1 MRKGSNKKH
10 RLAIGAVVA
19 AGVTTGAMAA
29 GMTPDAAAQSNP
41 EVQFTAAD
49 RVVVDGQS
57 VDFDQMLALSTPQ
70 VRDHVARPMY
80 GVRKPLVYGPRPR
93 VYGPRPPVRKD
104 TVQVQDTIATRV
116 IALTATQAKVDPKTI
131 NLKSELVRDLGMDSL
146 GVVELLIT
154 IEREFN
160 LVIPDET
167 LDKMRTVEDIIKFI
181 KQTR

>member
-1 MRKGSNKKH
+1 MKKGSNKKH

-29 GMTPDAAAQSNP
+29 GMTPAAAQPNP
-41 EVQFTAAD
+41 EVQLTAAD

-104 TVQVQDTIATRV
+104 TVQVQDTITTRV

-131 NLKSELVRDLGMDSL
+131 NLKSELVRDLGLDSL

>member
-29 GMTPDAAAQSNP
+29 GMTPAAAQPNP
-41 EVQFTAAD
+41 EVQLTAAD

-104 TVQVQDTIATRV
+104 TVQVQDTITTRV

-131 NLKSELVRDLGMDSL
+131 NPKSELVRDLGLDSL

>member
-10 RLAIGAVVA
+10 RLALGAVVA

-29 GMTPDAAAQSNP
+29 GMTPDAAAQPTP
-41 EVQFTAAD
+41 EVQLTAAD
-49 RVVVDGQS
+49 RVVVDGQT
-57 VDFDQMLALSTPQ
+57 VDFDQMLALSAPQ
-70 VRDHVARPMY
+70 VRDHVVRPMY
-80 GVRKPLVYGPRPR
+80 GVRKPLVYGPRPK
-93 VYGPRPPVRKD
+93 VYGPKPIRKD

-116 IALTATQAKVDPKTI
+116 IALAAIQAKVDPKTMK
-131 NLKSELVRDLGMDSL
+131 LKSELVRDLGLDSL

-160 LVIPDET
+160 VVIPDEA
-167 LDKMRTVEDIIKFI
+167 LGQMRTVEDIIKFI

>member
-29 GMTPDAAAQSNP
+29 GMTPDAVTQHNS
-41 EVQFTAAD
+41 EVQLTAAD
-49 RVVVDGQS
+49 RVVVDGQT
-57 VDFDQMLALSTPQ
+57 VGFDQMLAQLTPQ

-80 GVRKPLVYGPRPR
+80 GVRQPLVYGPRPR

-116 IALTATQAKVDPKTI
+116 IVLTATQANVDPKTV
-131 NLKSELVRDLGMDSL
+131 NQKSNLVRDLGLDSL

-160 LVIPDET
+160 VVIPDET
-167 LDKMRTVEDIIKFI
+167 LDKIITVKDIIEFI
-181 KQTR
+181 KQAR

>member
-29 GMTPDAAAQSNP
+29 GMTPDVAQPNP
-41 EVQFTAAD
+41 EVQLTAAD

-116 IALTATQAKVDPKTI
+116 VALTATQVKVDPKTI
-131 NLKSELVRDLGMDSL
+131 NPKSELVRDLGLDSL

>member
-1 MRKGSNKKH
+1 MRKGGNKKH
-10 RLAIGAVVA
+10 RLVIGAVVA

-29 GMTPDAAAQSNP
+29 GMTPEATNRSNP
-41 EVQFTAAD
+41 EVQLTAAD
-49 RVVVDGQS
+49 RVVVDGQT
-57 VDFDQMLALSTPQ
+57 VDFDQMLAQSTPQ
-70 VRDHVARPMY
+70 VRDHVAKPMY

-104 TVQVQDTIATRV
+104 TAQVQDTIATRV
-116 IALTATQAKVDPKTI
+116 IVLAATQAKVNPKTVTPKS
-131 NLKSELVRDLGMDSL
+131 NLVSDLGMDSL

-160 LVIPDET
+160 VVIPDEN
-167 LDKMRTVEDIIKFI
+167 LDKITTVKDIIEFI